1 MLLADFEIQSLIE
14 DEEFGL
20 IVQPFESNQLQG
32 ASYDLRV
39 GKRLLVSGQ
48 DREVDLSEIGSV
60 ALMPGDF
67 AVTVSNE
74 YFEIPQNIVINI
86 GSKTYLTKKGIILQ
100 AGMQID
106 PGFKGHLILGL
117 YNSSP
122 RKYVIEYLGDICSIQ
137 FFKLQ
142 EPAKKVFKDRP
153 DYLRGEFPR
162 ETKDYLYSLET
173 KGLTALGEDV
183 RTLIRTVANLGDRVS
198 DTSNQV
204 NLLSNQV
211 GSLKTIII
219 AMAIPLSI
227 GLFLLALQFLLSTVI
242 K

>member
-1 MLLADFEIQSLIE
+1 MILSDNEIRSLVE
-14 DEEFGL
+14 DKESGL
-20 IVQPFESNQLQG
+20 IVQPFDTDRLQG

-39 GKRLLVSGQ
+39 GKRILISGHDQ
-48 DREVDLSEIGSV
+48 ESILSDIESV

-74 YFEIPQNIVINI
+74 YFEIPQNMVINI
-86 GSKTYLTKKGIILQ
+86 GPKNYLTNKGIILQ

-106 PGFKGHLILGL
+106 PGFKGYLVLGL

-122 RKYVIEYLGDICSIQ
+122 RKFVIEYLGDICSIQ

-142 EPAKKVFKDRP
+142 EKAKKVFIERP
-153 DYLRGEFPR
+153 DYVRGEFPR

-183 RTLIRTVANLGDRVS
+183 RALTRNVASMNDKIS
-198 DTSNQV
+198 DMSTQLNKLSTS
-204 NLLSNQV
+204 V
-211 GSLKTIII
+211 GSLKTITTII
-219 AMAIPLSI
+219 IIPLI
-227 GLFLLALQFLLSTVI
+227 LALIISFIQTLLPLL
-242 K
+242 KK

>member
-1 MLLADFEIQSLIE
+1 MLLADFEIRTLIE
-14 DEEFGL
+14 DEESGL
-20 IVQPFESNQLQG
+20 IVRPFDPNQLQG
-32 ASYDLRV
+32 ASYDIRV

-48 DREVDLSEIGSV
+48 DRESDISEIGSV

-67 AVTVSNE
+67 AVAVSNE

-86 GSKTYLTKKGIILQ
+86 GPKTYLTKKGIILQ

-106 PGFKGHLILGL
+106 PGFKGHLIIGL

-122 RKYVIEYLGDICSIQ
+122 RKYIVEYLGDICSIQ

-142 EPAKKVFKDRP
+142 EPARKIFKERP
-153 DYLRGEFPR
+153 DYIRGEFPH

-173 KGLTALGEDV
+173 KSLTALSEDV
-183 RTLIRTVANLGDRVS
+183 RILTRTVADLSDRVS
-198 DTSNQV
+198 DTNKQV
-204 NLLSNQV
+204 NLLSIQV
-211 GSLKTIII
+211 GSLKNIII
-219 AMAIPLSI
+219 LLAIPLSI
-227 GLFLLALQFLLSTVI
+227 GIILLTLQFLLSAVI